1 MIRKLFLL
9 FLFPI
14 AACFGKNIYVDCNAP
29 AGGDGSK
36 AAPFNAVQL
45 AADRVSPGDT
55 VIINP
60 GVYFETVRLK
70 RFGTKN
76 APVTFRADKVKK
88 NRVIIT
94 GADKAVRLKEKKWQL
109 HDKKNG
115 IWYVKPDNIRP
126 PRVLYSGTDLFPYKT
141 LEALK
146 TFEARPGVPGPRHG
160 FYFQKSSGKLFV
172 RLRPDGK
179 YGPTN
184 PNKHTMAIAATREEH
199 LAIEKADSRSYN
211 FGILGKPG
219 TSLNVII
226 DGITFETPAR
236 TAVYVC
242 GNDVT
247 VKNCLF
253 LGCMAGGVTGRYIGE
268 DKSDR
273 IASSSKNITVERCE
287 WHNFPIY
294 DDVAELIEIVKSGK
308 FVIKNEK
315 DKRHHHWV
323 HKSPANGALVYY
335 ETGIIRNIGKNWG
348 LRNCYILDVFDG
360 IANMNWAEHTVIE
373 DNLF

>member
-1 MIRKLFLL
+1 MIRKLLFL

-14 AACFGKNIYVDCNAP
+14 AACFGKSIYVDCNAP

-45 AADRVSPGDT
+45 AADSVSPGDT

-76 APVTFRADKVKK
+76 APVTFKADKVKK

-94 GADKAVRLKEKKWQL
+94 GADKAVRLKEKKWSL
-109 HDKKNG
+109 HDKKTG
-115 IWYVKPDNIRP
+115 TWYVKPGNVNP
-126 PRVLYSGTDLFPYKT
+126 PRVLYSGTDLFCYKT
-141 LEALK
+141 LKGLMA
-146 TFEARPGVPGPRHG
+146 FEARPGVPGPRHG

-172 RLRPDGK
+172 RLRQDGK
-179 YGPTN
+179 YGPAD
-184 PNKHTMAIAATREEH
+184 PNEHIMSIAPARDNMEN
-199 LAIEKADSRSYN
+199 ADSRSYN
-211 FGILGKPG
+211 FGILGEPE

-236 TAVYVC
+236 TAVYVS

-253 LGCMAGGVTGRYIGE
+253 LGCMAGGVSGRFIPE
-268 DKSDR
+268 HKSKE
-273 IASSSKNITVERCE
+273 IESSSKNITVER
-287 WHNFPIY
+287 
-294 DDVAELIEIVKSGK
+294 
-308 FVIKNEK
+308 
-315 DKRHHHWV
+315 
-323 HKSPANGALVYY
+323 
-335 ETGIIRNIGKNWG
+335 
-348 LRNCYILDVFDG
+348 
-360 IANMNWAEHTVIE
+360 
-373 DNLF
+373 